1 MKVLAFDPERC
12 TGARACEATC
22 AQTWFDVTD
31 PERSSIRIHTDGGD
45 YRARF
50 CIQCGA
56 CVDVCPVEALW
67 QAPNGVVH
75 VRKNRCVGCM
85 ACVGFCP
92 YSVMFA
98 DTDHAQPFKCVACG
112 QCVDAC
118 PNDALAVVDVEEPS
132 TALWSSSLTEEL

>member
-1 MKVLAFDPERC
+1 MKVLSFDPERC

-31 PERSSIRIHTDGGD
+31 PERASIRIHTAGGE

-92 YSVMFA
+92 YDVMFA

-118 PNDALAVVDVEEPS
+118 PNDAVTIVDVEEPS
-132 TALWSSSLTEEL
+132 TALWSYSFREDL